1 MRFLLTILLLTLGF
15 SQDKTIELEDIFNGT
30 FSTSGIGRFD
40 WVNNEDAY
48 YFSKSD
54 SDGKHFYKYN
64 VAAGDTTKSF
74 SISSEL
80 IDRFSSTFSAD
91 QTKLL
96 LKTNNVKIWRHS
108 SYGTYHVYDINSN
121 SLQSVS
127 NRPDNLRNVKFS
139 PNNEYVSYVR
149 TDNNLYIYSL
159 NNMEESQLTFDGSET
174 ILNGHFGW
182 VYEEEVGSYDAY
194 RWSPNSEYM
203 AYC

>member
-1 MRFLLTILLLTLGF
+1 MRFLLTILLLTLGYT
-15 SQDKTIELEDIFNGT
+15 QDKTIELEDIFNGT

-40 WVNNEDAY
+40 WINNEDAY

-64 VAAGDTTKSF
+64 VAADDTTKSF

-149 TDNNLYIYSL
+149 TCLLY
-159 NNMEESQLTFDGSET
+159 T
-174 ILNGHFGW
+174 
-182 VYEEEVGSYDAY
+182 
-194 RWSPNSEYM
+194 SPSPRD
-203 AYC
+203 